1 MPLTPLLPH
10 WQHVANPFSSGP
22 RPRSTKYKSSD
33 GWTDENY
40 VKLMAGQGVEEN
52 SIFWT
57 ADGLL
62 TFNLEIVVNLKPQ
75 GKIKFSTAQDK
86 EWMGKFIWILFN
98 TTVQRTDWAWCG
110 WMPDLLN
117 GKSNIRKIWCA
128 IVKESDKSG
137 GMNPVRYNA
146 CLSAQLILWAK
157 PFPCGW
163 SLKCT
168 CPVLAGWVGGWRTFV
183 MIRNCKCHS
192 QFVFGDNLFWEHTHR
207 AFNVLGSR
215 KERLSLNKPQ

>member
-1 MPLTPLLPH
+1 MDDHPLFCPYLDQANLITYNYMPLTPLLPH

-75 GKIKFSTAQDK
+75 GKIKFSMHRTRNGWGNSSEFYLIQLYKGRTEHDVGGCPIY
-86 EWMGKFIWILFN
+86 WMENQI
-98 TTVQRTDWAWCG
+98 
-110 WMPDLLN
+110 
-117 GKSNIRKIWCA
+117 
-128 IVKESDKSG
+128 SDKYGVQSWKKAIRVVEWIQFAT
-137 GMNPVRYNA
+137 MHV
-146 CLSAQLILWAK
+146 
-157 PFPCGW
+157 
-163 SLKCT
+163 SLH
-168 CPVLAGWVGGWRTFV
+168 
-183 MIRNCKCHS
+183 N
-192 QFVFGDNLFWEHTHR
+192 
-207 AFNVLGSR
+207 
-215 KERLSLNKPQ
+215 